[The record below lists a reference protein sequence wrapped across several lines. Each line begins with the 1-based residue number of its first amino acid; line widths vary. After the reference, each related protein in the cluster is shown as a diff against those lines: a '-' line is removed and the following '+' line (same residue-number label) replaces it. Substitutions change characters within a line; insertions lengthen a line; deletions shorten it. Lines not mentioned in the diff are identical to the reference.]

1 MKASLDNPIYT
12 VYLVDGDTKY
22 NITPT
27 VINIDFSD
35 QAKQIA
41 QAVTLTISNIKASG
55 TTMASLIKVRQ
66 RVFINANDGT
76 QKGEVFRGW
85 VWTKYLEAATTGQEI
100 SVKCYDNLIYFQES
114 EDSRYFSSGRRTDD
128 IVQTI
133 CNDWGIKLSYS
144 YSTIKHTKLVLRGSL
159 SDIFTSDILNKVKE
173 QTGNKYV
180 VTSQKDVMYVKPVGS
195 NTPVY
200 NILAKKNAVS
210 TRVEQSMDGMV
221 TKVVILGKAEDD
233 SDKRPVVA
241 TVTGD
246 TSAYGTLQKLQDKK
260 EDTSL
265 ADAKEEAQNI
275 IKEKGKPSWVY
286 EVRSPDIPWI
296 RKGDKVHVEAGGMN
310 GDFIAISVERS
321 IGNKGKEMTLTL
333 NKA

>member
-22 NITPT
+22 NITPA

-66 RVFINANDGT
+66 RVFINADDGT

-114 EDSRYFSSGRRTDD
+114 EDSRYFSSGRKTDD
-128 IVQTI
+128 IMGTI
-133 CNDWGIKLSYS
+133 CKDWGIKLSYS
-144 YSTIKHTKLVLRGSL
+144 YSTITHNKLVLRGTL
-159 SDIFTSDILNKVKE
+159 SDIFTSDILEKVKE
-173 QTGNKYV
+173 RTGKKYV
-180 VTSQKDVMYVKPVGS
+180 ITSQKDVMYVKPVGGNS
-195 NTPVY
+195 PVY
-200 NILAKKNAVS
+200 NILAKKNAVG
-210 TRVEQSMDGMV
+210 TRAEQSMDGMI
-221 TKVVILGKAEDD
+221 TQVVILGKAEDK
-233 SDKRPVVA
+233 SERRPVVA
-241 TVTGD
+241 TVSGD
-246 TSAYGTLQKLQDKK
+246 KSTYGTLQKLKDKK

-265 ADAKEEAQNI
+265 ADAKKEAQNI

-296 RKGDKVHVEAGGMN
+296 RKGDKVHVEAGGVN

-321 IGNKGKEMTLTL
+321 IGNRGKEMTLTL